1 MGRTRLMMGAE
12 AFCEGALAAG
22 IRFFA
27 GYPITPAT
35 EIFEIMSRRL
45 PELGGKCLQME
56 DELGAISAC
65 MGASLVGVKAITA
78 TSGPGF
84 TLMQSGISDAA
95 ASEIP
100 LTVIN
105 IQRTG
110 PGAGD
115 ATSSASMEFMQAR
128 WGGNGDQARIVLSP
142 SSVEE
147 AYLLTVKAVG
157 LAERFRVPVI
167 VQSEQ
172 FIAQMREV
180 VRVPGPEEL
189 EIVDRPRPTVDPEHY
204 HPYTADTVTDV
215 PPMAPLGSDYRAT
228 YIYSYGATAHA
239 GPPAHLRD
247 RYKPHSP
254 EAIDFFVRR
263 LVQKVESKREE
274 IVMTEATLTED
285 AEYLVVAYGAMAR
298 SARAAVHKARERG
311 VRAGAL
317 KLTTLWP
324 FPCEAVA
331 AAARR
336 ARAVFVPEMA
346 LGQLLGEV
354 TKALRGSTIPI
365 VPLQRVDTVFISDEQ
380 IAGAIL
386 EAGRC

>member
-22 IRFFA
+22 VRFFA

-35 EIFEIMSRRL
+35 EIFEFMSRRL
-45 PELGGKCLQME
+45 PELGGRCLQME

-65 MGASLVGVKAITA
+65 MGASLVGLKAITA

-105 IQRTG
+105 VQRTG

-115 ATSSASMEFMQAR
+115 ATSSATMELMQAR
-128 WGGNGDQARIVLSP
+128 WGGNGDQARIVLAP

-147 AYLLTVKAVG
+147 AYWLTVKAVNF
-157 LAERFRVPVI
+157 AERFRVPVI

-172 FIAQMREV
+172 LLAQMREV
-180 VRVPGPEEL
+180 VRVPDPEEL
-189 EIVDRPRPTVDPEHY
+189 AVVDRSRPTGDPAHY
-204 HPYTADTVTDV
+204 QPYTADTVSDV
-215 PPMAPLGSDYRAT
+215 PPMADVGSDYRAM
-228 YIYSYGATAHA
+228 YIYSYGSTALA
-239 GPPAHLRD
+239 GPPVHLREN
-247 RYKPHSP
+247 YKPMSP

-263 LVQKVESKREE
+263 LSGKVEARRDE
-274 IVMTEATLTED
+274 IVMTEGTLIED
-285 AEYLVVAYGAMAR
+285 AEYLVVAYGVMAR
-298 SARAAVHKARERG
+298 SAQAAVLRARERG

-317 KLTTLWP
+317 KLLTLWP
-324 FPCEAVA
+324 FPSAEIA

-336 ARAVFVPEMA
+336 ARAVVVPEMA
-346 LGQLLGEV
+346 LGQLEGEV
-354 TKALRGSTIPI
+354 TKALRGSTMPVVPI
-365 VPLQRVDTVFISDEQ
+365 QRVDTVFISDEQ
-380 IAGAIL
+380 ITDAIM

>member
-1 MGRTRLMMGAE
+1 MATRRMMVGSE
-12 AFCEGALAAG
+12 AFCEGAIAAG
-22 IRFFA
+22 VRFFA

-45 PELGGKCLQME
+45 PETGGMCIQME

-65 MGASLVGVKAITA
+65 MGAALTGLKVITS

-95 ASEIP
+95 ATEIP

-105 IQRTG
+105 IQRSG

-115 ATSSASMEFMQAR
+115 ATSSAQMEFMQAR

-147 AYLLTVKAVG
+147 AYLLTIKAVNF
-157 LAERFRVPVI
+157 AERFRVPVI

-172 FIAQMREV
+172 FIAHMREV
-180 VRVPGPEEL
+180 VNLPDPDEL
-189 EIVDRPRPTVDPEHY
+189 EIIDRPLPVGPPEDYYSYRANTVE
-204 HPYTADTVTDV
+204 DV
-215 PPMAPLGSDYRAT
+215 PPLAPLGSDYRAN
-228 YIYSYGATAHA
+228 YYYSYGAITES
-239 GPPAHLRD
+239 GPPEHLR
-247 RYKPHSP
+247 KLQGSSP
-254 EAIDFFVRR
+254 TGHIDFFVRR
-263 LVQKVESKREE
+263 LVQKVESKRKE
-274 IVMTEATLTED
+274 IIITEATQTDD

-298 SARAAVHKARERG
+298 SAKAAALKARERG

-324 FPCEAVA
+324 FPYEEIA
-331 AAARR
+331 AAARN
-336 ARAVFVPEMA
+336 ARAVIVPEMA
-346 LGQLLGEV
+346 QGQLQGEV
-354 TKALRGSTIPI
+354 IKALRGSDIPI
-365 VPLQRVDTVFISDEQ
+365 IPVQRVDTVFISDEQ
-380 IAGAIL
+380 IETAMRSA
-386 EAGRC
+386 AR

>member
-1 MGRTRLMMGAE
+1 MATRRLMMGAE

-22 IRFFA
+22 VRFFA

-35 EIFEIMSRRL
+35 EIFEFMSRRL
-45 PELGGKCLQME
+45 PEVGGKCLQME

-65 MGASLVGVKAITA
+65 LGAALVGAKAITA

-84 TLMQSGISDAA
+84 TLMQSGISDGA

-100 LTVIN
+100 VTVIN

-128 WGGNGDQARIVLSP
+128 WGGNGDQARIVLAP

-147 AYLLTVKAVG
+147 AYLLTAKAVNF
-157 LAERFRVPVI
+157 AERFRVPAI

-172 FIAQMREV
+172 LIAHMREV
-180 VRVPGPEEL
+180 VRVPDPGEL
-189 EIVDRPRPTVDPEHY
+189 EIVDRPRPTGDPAHY
-204 HPYTADTVTDV
+204 HPYTADTVEDV
-215 PPMAPLGSDYRAT
+215 PPMANVGSDYRAM
-228 YIYSYGATAHA
+228 YIYSYASTALA
-239 GPPAHLRD
+239 GPPLHLRD
-247 RYKPHSP
+247 SYKPLST

-263 LVQKVESKREE
+263 LVQKVEAHRDE
-274 IVMTEATLTED
+274 IIMTEPVAIEG

-298 SARAAVHKARERG
+298 SAQAAVLQARERG

-317 KLTTLWP
+317 KLMTLWP
-324 FPCEAVA
+324 FPYEAVA
-331 AAARR
+331 AAAER
-336 ARAVFVPEMA
+336 ARAVIVPEMA
-346 LGQLLGEV
+346 LGQLEGEV
-354 TKALRGSTIPI
+354 VKALRGSSIP
-365 VPLQRVDTVFISDEQ
+365 VLPVQRVDTVFISDEQ
-380 IAGAIL
+380 IMATIE
-386 EAGRC
+386 EAQRC